1 MLKQITNCR
10 ILTPAG
16 WLEGGSILVE
26 DNKIKE
32 VLTSATPVAG
42 AEVVDAKNCI
52 AAPGGIE
59 MHVHGGGGRDF
70 MEGTEEAF
78 RVAVNAHLQ
87 NGTTAIFPTLSSSTV
102 PMIEAA
108 CETCDKMM
116 AEPDSPVLGLHLE
129 GPYFNPK
136 QAGAQIPEWI
146 KAPVKDEY
154 APLLDKY
161 KCLKR
166 WDEAPELPGSNKFDV
181 PLLIEEFGRAGLN
194 FDVAGR
200 NFIDVQNIFHKME
213 QRTLIAAYKFYC
225 GKNLEEAHSALAD
238 TRATYEDVHR
248 ANEAGM
254 THATHF
260 YNAMPVVYKNREFK
274 VAGTVE
280 SIFAEQNMT
289 VEMIADGIHVPPIM
303 LRMIYQ
309 IKGVEKTALVTDSL
323 ACSCTHG
330 DAAFDPRVIL
340 EDGVCKLADRSAL
353 AGSIATMDRL
363 IRTCVQQAG
372 IPLEDA
378 FRMSSETPAR
388 IMGVLDRKGTLEAGK
403 DADIV
408 LYTPEALELKYVMQ
422 MGREVRNEL

>member
-1 MLKQITNCR
+1 MLKQIINGR
-10 ILTPAG
+10 ILTPNG
-16 WLEGGSILVE
+16 WLEGGSIVVE

-32 VLTSATPVAG
+32 VRSCSCVEEG
-42 AEVVDAKNCI
+42 AEVIDAKGCVVV
-52 AAPGGIE
+52 PGGIE

-78 RVAVNAHLQ
+78 RVAIDAHMKY
-87 NGTTAIFPTLSSSTV
+87 GTTSIFPTLSSSTI
-102 PMIEAA
+102 PMIEKAV
-108 CETCDKMM
+108 ETCDKLMK
-116 AEPDSPVLGLHLE
+116 EPNSPVLGLHLE

-146 KAPVKDEY
+146 KAPVAEEY
-154 APLLDKY
+154 EPLLEKS

-166 WDEAPELPGSNKFDV
+166 WDEAPELPGS
-181 PLLIEEFGRAGLN
+181 IE
-194 FDVAGR
+194 
-200 NFIDVQNIFHKME
+200 FIKCCCQHGVLPSIGH
-213 QRTLIAAYKFYC
+213 
-225 GKNLEEAHSALAD
+225 
-238 TRATYEDVHR
+238 TRAKYDEVHA

-274 VAGTVE
+274 ETGTVE
-280 SIFAEQNMT
+280 SIFAEENMT
-289 VEMIADGIHVPPIM
+289 VEMIADGIHVPPVM

-309 IKGVEKTALVTDSL
+309 IKGVERTALVTDSL
-323 ACSCTHG
+323 ACAATHG

-378 FRMSSETPAR
+378 CRMASETPAK
-388 IMGVLDRKGTLEAGK
+388 IMKVYDRKGSLEAGK
-403 DADIV
+403 DADIIM
-408 LYTPEALELKYVMQ
+408 LDPNLELTYVMQ
-422 MGREVRNEL
+422 MGHEVVNKLA